1 MEDSNNVSK
10 NSGQESEAEIAAP
23 QDNTARTKL
32 ITVARKLFAA
42 QGLEGTST
50 RDIAREAGLN
60 ISLISYY
67 FGGKEGLYKAV
78 IEEFAMQAS
87 GRMQILFGTLD
98 LDHLDREGFK
108 KTMRELLNG
117 MIPMKMNE
125 PDINLILHREMMSG
139 MPHAKEIFDNNFI
152 VILEKIASLYKHGQK
167 KGFVRKEVNPY
178 VVFLS
183 MVHATDAFV
192 KMGQCET
199 KIQNKLPQLPE
210 ELDLYIEQLYMIFVE
225 GVMI

>member
-1 MEDSNNVSK
+1 MDDSS
-10 NSGQESEAEIAAP
+10 IAT
-23 QDNTARTKL
+23 DNTARTKL
-32 ITVARKLFAA
+32 ITVARKLFATF
-42 QGLEGTST
+42 GLEGTST

-67 FGGKEGLYKAV
+67 FSGKEGLYKAV
-78 IEEFAMQAS
+78 IEEFASQAA
-87 GRMQILFGTLD
+87 GRMQLLFSSLD
-98 LDHLDREGFK
+98 MENLDREGFRLV
-108 KTMRELLNG
+108 MRNILNG

-139 MPHAKEIFDNNFI
+139 MPHACEIFDRTFVNVLESI
-152 VILEKIASLYKHGQK
+152 VLLYKQGQK

-192 KMGQCET
+192 KIGQCET

-210 ELDLYIEQLYMIFVE
+210 ELDQYIEQLYMIFVE